1 MLTIDSKYPSLK
13 IKDMFD
19 EVAFKVVLDVVIDSV
34 EFIIWFIS
42 DKPVKI
48 GLMLVDVLSVELV
61 LVVMVVINS
70 AELPAVGELVEID
83 IIADVLSVELVSYIV
98 VVVVSLEETLIELVT
113 VIKETG
119 LVVVVASKN

>member
-1 MLTIDSKYPSLK
+1 
-13 IKDMFD
+13 MFD

-61 LVVMVVINS
+61 LVVIVVIKS
-70 AELPAVGELVEID
+70 AESPVVSKLVEIE